1 MLHGKRKGFRKVLN
15 NNERFIEIKKINEVK
30 KLPEFNAALFLDR
43 DGVMIRDIGYIS
55 KADDVILEL
64 GLKKL
69 ISRAYDLNI
78 PIFIV
83 TNQSGISR
91 GFYKWNDFE
100 KVNNRMLN
108 LIGEPSSIIA
118 IYANSHKNLSKNNWR
133 KPNPEMILSA
143 SKKYNINID
152 KSFLIGDRLS
162 DMIAGCKSGIKT
174 LVHVKTGHGKNEY
187 ATIKNHCDEDFFYI
201 DNKKSKII
209 FIDNLLKFPFE
220 VLIN

>member
-1 MLHGKRKGFRKVLN
+1 MLHGKIKGVKKILKN
-15 NNERFIEIKKINEVK
+15 KERFFEIKKRNELK
-30 KLPEFNAALFLDR
+30 KLPEFNSALFLDR

-55 KADDVILEL
+55 NADDVILEL

-69 ISRAYDLNI
+69 ISRANELNI
-78 PIFIV
+78 PIFVV

-91 GFYKWNDFE
+91 GFYNWSDFE

-118 IYANSHKNLSKNNWR
+118 IYANSYKNLSKNNWR

-152 KSFLIGDRLS
+152 TSFLIGDRLS

-187 ATIKNHCDEDFFYI
+187 ATIKNSCDDDFFYI

-220 VLIN
+220 VFD

>member
-1 MLHGKRKGFRKVLN
+1 MLHGKIKGFKKILN
-15 NNERFIEIKKINEVK
+15 NKERFFEIKKLMEVE
-30 KLPEFNAALFLDR
+30 KLPEFNSALFLDR
-43 DGVMIRDIGYIS
+43 DGVMIRDVGYIS
-55 KADDVILEL
+55 KADDVVLEL

-69 ISRAYDLNI
+69 ISRAYELNI

-91 GFYKWNDFE
+91 GFYKWSDFE
-100 KVNNRMLN
+100 EVNKRMLN

-118 IYANSHKNLSKNNWR
+118 IYANSHKNLSENNWR

-152 KSFLIGDRLS
+152 KSLLIGDRLS

-187 ATIKNHCDEDFFYI
+187 ATIKNACDEDFFYI

-220 VLIN
+220 VFD

>member
-1 MLHGKRKGFRKVLN
+1 MLHGKRKVIKKILN
-15 NNERFIEIKKINEVK
+15 NQERFIEIKKINEVK
-30 KLPEFNAALFLDR
+30 KLPKFNSALFLDR

-64 GLKKL
+64 GLKNL
-69 ISRAYDLNI
+69 IKRSYELNI

-91 GFYKWNDFE
+91 GFYKWSDFE

-118 IYANSHKNLSKNNWR
+118 IYANSHKNLSENNWR

-152 KSFLIGDRLS
+152 KSLLIGDRLS

-187 ATIKNHCDEDFFYI
+187 ATIKNSCDKDFFYI

-220 VLIN
+220 VFD

>member
-1 MLHGKRKGFRKVLN
+1 MLHGKRKVIKKILN
-15 NNERFIEIKKINEVK
+15 NQERFIEIKKINEVK
-30 KLPEFNAALFLDR
+30 KLPKFNSALFLDR

-64 GLKKL
+64 GLKNL
-69 ISRAYDLNI
+69 IKRSYELNI

-91 GFYKWNDFE
+91 GFYKWSDFE

-118 IYANSHKNLSKNNWR
+118 IYANSHKNLSENNWR

-152 KSFLIGDRLS
+152 KSLLIGDRLS

-187 ATIKNHCDEDFFYI
+187 ATIKNSCDKDFFYI

-220 VLIN
+220 VFE

>member
-1 MLHGKRKGFRKVLN
+1 HGKRKVIKKILN
-15 NNERFIEIKKINEVK
+15 NQERFIEIKKINEVK
-30 KLPEFNAALFLDR
+30 KLPKFNSALFLDR

-64 GLKKL
+64 GLKNL
-69 ISRAYDLNI
+69 IKRSYELNI

-91 GFYKWNDFE
+91 GFYKWSDFE

-118 IYANSHKNLSKNNWR
+118 IYANSHKNLSENNWR

-152 KSFLIGDRLS
+152 KSLLIGDRLS

-187 ATIKNHCDEDFFYI
+187 ATIKNSCDKDFFYI

-220 VLIN
+220 VFD